1 MGASMR
7 VVTRYLAREIAWGV
21 LLVLLAFLG
30 LFAFFDLVNEFD
42 DLGQGGY
49 RIQHALLYV
58 VLNLPGRV
66 YELMPIAALIGAVY
80 ALARFA
86 SQSEFTAMRAAGM
99 GRAAALRAILVP
111 ATGFVVFTAL
121 MGEVVA
127 PPSEQLARQVR
138 SVAKGGLPAGLPRSG
153 AWIKDTVR
161 DAEGQTQG
169 VRFLNVGQLDAEGA
183 VQRLQVYEFDQAF
196 VLRSVL
202 RASSGS
208 YRCEGVWQLRE
219 VEETRFESRPAP
231 DGGAGWSSQFALQT
245 ERAWRTGIDPELL
258 RVAMVDPARMSVIA
272 LAQFTRHLDENR
284 QAAERYRIAPWKKL
298 IYPLAVVVM
307 MVLALPFAY
316 LQVRAGT
323 MGYKVFVGILIGIV
337 FHFMNGLFSHL
348 GLLNTWPAW
357 LAVSIPSLTVLS
369 LAMVMLF
376 FVGRMR

>member
-1 MGASMR
+1 MK
-7 VVTRYLAREIAWGV
+7 VLTRYLAREITAGV
-21 LLVLLAFLG
+21 LLVLVAFLG
-30 LFAFFDLVNEFD
+30 LFAFFDLVNELD

-58 VLNLPGRV
+58 TLNLPGRV

-99 GRAAALRAILVP
+99 GRQAALKAILVP

-127 PPSEQLARQVR
+127 PPAERLARQVR
-138 SVAKGGLPAGLPRSG
+138 AVALGGVGLAGGLRSG

-161 DAEGQTQG
+161 DAMGEATG
-169 VRFLNVGQLDAEGA
+169 VRFLNVGSLQAEGA
-183 VQRLQVYEFDQAF
+183 VLRLQVYEFDQSFA
-196 VLRSVL
+196 LRSVL
-202 RASSGS
+202 RASSGT
-208 YRCEGVWQLRE
+208 YQGDGQWLLRE
-219 VEETRFESRPAP
+219 VEETRFESRKAP
-231 DGGAGWSSQFALQT
+231 DGGTGWGSAFAQES
-245 ERAWRTGIDPELL
+245 ERVWRTGIDPDLL

-284 QAAERYRIAPWKKL
+284 QAAERYRIALWKKL

-323 MGYKVFVGILIGIV
+323 MGYKVFIGILIGIV

-357 LAVSIPSLTVLS
+357 LAVSIPSLVVLG
-369 LAMVMLF
+369 LAMSMLLV
-376 FVGRMR
+376 VGRMR